1 MNGVLGCVVEPGDHL
16 DQHLIPLMTTMAS
29 ACVAMHLTLIV
40 FIHLPLSLSSSW
52 CPLSSLLLFRAF
64 SLYHGQKPPLYCI
77 DMYRLFS
84 VGFVLRLGLIR
95 CRRASSPL
103 HPSIYPSRFGQ
114 VLFALLRSSTWSSLT
129 GDKSSG
135 SIQQLL
141 HLSNYLTRR
150 EAIQSMTSFD
160 HPVPPSLFSL
170 LSS

>member
-40 FIHLPLSLSSSW
+40 STHLPLSLSSSW

-84 VGFVLRLGLIR
+84 VGFVLRLGLMHPLPP
-95 CRRASSPL
+95 CQFSP
-103 HPSIYPSRFGQ
+103 PSI
-114 VLFALLRSSTWSSLT
+114 
-129 GDKSSG
+129 
-135 SIQQLL
+135 
-141 HLSNYLTRR
+141 HLSIPFWPG
-150 EAIQSMTSFD
+150 AFCSSSFFNLIIID
-160 HPVPPSLFSL
+160 GWQVERINTTATPSI
-170 LSS
+170 